1 LGYAVGFSPA
11 TVATRSTLFGNTRS
25 FSINMTDEVAAAK
38 EAAANYKS
46 SDGDGAGPAT
56 VFDKLLR
63 YVQQSPRV
71 PAQFNMNPAIYLST
85 LCIRN

>member
-1 LGYAVGFSPA
+1 
-11 TVATRSTLFGNTRS
+11 
-25 FSINMTDEVAAAK
+25 MTDEVAAAK

-63 YVQQSPRV
+63 YVQQSPITCAIQV
-71 PAQFNMNPAIYLST
+71 PGVSYFIYILHP
-85 LCIRN
+85 